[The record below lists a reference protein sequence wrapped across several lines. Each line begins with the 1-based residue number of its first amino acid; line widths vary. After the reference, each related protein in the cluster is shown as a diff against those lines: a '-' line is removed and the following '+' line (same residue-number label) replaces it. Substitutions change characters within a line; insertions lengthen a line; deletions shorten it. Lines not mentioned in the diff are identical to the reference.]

1 MAAAIVNIYSP
12 LSRLRKDNQLFLS
25 QLKQGQNDTWDVL
38 KRTLGETSFTFRGV
52 NSNVVRTTEEA
63 SLVKIPGYWPVLY
76 VLLGNSTRDNEI
88 F

>member
-38 KRTLGETSFTFRGV
+38 KRTLGETSFTFPGV
-52 NSNVVRTTEEA
+52 NSNVVRRTEEA
-63 SLVKIPGYWPVLY
+63 SLVKIPGYRPRSLCVI
-76 VLLGNSTRDNEI
+76 GQFHTRQ
-88 F
+88 